1 MPVLHLPM
9 NIGSYAFT
17 YERGSYFH
25 NYQNP
30 QKGLVPHVLD
40 LMQLLKKKD
49 PCLTINRLS
58 K

>member
-25 NYQNP
+25 NYQNL